1 MSPLSVSA
9 HTAPD
14 DFLATAEPLLAADPA
29 RTSVLATATG
39 RISRLGAPEDLTPT
53 WWVVHSSDEIA
64 GLGMHTRRGR
74 PYVVA
79 ARGHDAVAVGAALAQ
94 AVPDDLAEVVTGVNG
109 FTGSAR
115 GFADVW
121 TRRHGGT
128 VRQGRQDLL
137 YVLDGP
143 VNAPH
148 EVPGRARPA
157 GDADVEWVRGWARDF
172 IRDIGDP
179 PDPTATIDQPLADGR
194 VLVWEADGEP
204 TAMAAA
210 NPPYYG
216 HVRISWAWVPPHL
229 RDHGYGGAVTAAV
242 CSEAYAAGNTPLLH
256 VAAANPAGNAVY
268 RRLGFGLRD
277 ELSHLHID
285 R

>member
-1 MSPLSVSA
+1 MRQPASP
-9 HTAPD
+9 
-14 DFLATAEPLLAADPA
+14 
-29 RTSVLATATG
+29 TSSG
-39 RISRLGAPEDLTPT
+39 GSP
-53 WWVVHSSDEIA
+53 
-64 GLGMHTRRGR
+64 
-74 PYVVA
+74 
-79 ARGHDAVAVGAALAQ
+79 AAL
-94 AVPDDLAEVVTGVNG
+94 
-109 FTGSAR
+109 R
-115 GFADVW
+115 DVS
-121 TRRHGGT
+121 
-128 VRQGRQDLL
+128 V
-137 YVLDGP
+137 
-143 VNAPH
+143 
-148 EVPGRARPA
+148 
-157 GDADVEWVRGWARDF
+157 
-172 IRDIGDP
+172 
-179 PDPTATIDQPLADGR
+179 AT
-194 VLVWEADGEP
+194 